1 MRNILLISTFLAIV
15 FLFQGCNSEKTIET
29 VNVIPQPV
37 KTVKSKGK
45 FTINP
50 ETSIVYNDSSLLFLS
65 TYAAELL
72 DKELNIKLPVRQ
84 NLLENEDLINLE
96 ILENQVDS
104 LGDEGYFLD
113 INPKKIQISANTPAG
128 VLYGIQTVYQ
138 LFGENQNGELPSLQ
152 ITDYPRFSYRG
163 MHLDVARHFM
173 PIEFIYKVID
183 YLAIHKMNTFHWH
196 LTDDQGWRIEI
207 KKYPKLTEVGAWR
220 VDMEN
225 LHWNNRPLIND
236 PANATYGGFYTQDQ
250 VKDVVAYAAQRNI
263 TVIPEIEMP
272 AHVMSVLAAYPELSC
287 TGENLGV
294 PPGGVWPITHIF
306 CAGNEKTFEFIEGVL
321 AEIMEIFPSKY
332 IHIGGDE
339 ADKTNWKNCKK
350 CQKRIKDEGL
360 KDEQELQ
367 SYFTK
372 RIEKFLNH
380 NGRVLIGWDEILEGG
395 LAPNAVVMSWRGEQ
409 GGIEAAKHGNHVI
422 MTPGSHCYF
431 DHYQGDPAVEPLAIG
446 GYTTLKKVYGYEPIP
461 AELSADESKFVLGA
475 QANLWTEYM
484 LTPQHVEY
492 MIFPRLAAL
501 SEVVWS
507 PKESRNWD
515 SFTNRMK
522 TQYERYSKLGINYS
536 KSAYQINVEPT
547 INPEK
552 KSLSINLSA
561 EISNPD
567 IRYTT
572 DGSQP
577 NFSSMK
583 FSKPL
588 EICKTTT
595 IKSAIFDGKNQVG
608 ETQTSTFNIHK
619 AFACEVN
626 LEYQNRPKYDA
637 RGEFGLVDGISGSIS
652 YSDGNWKGFLG
663 KDMVATIDLGEAKT
677 VNSISVDALQNVVS
691 WIFLP
696 TKVSF
701 EISLDGQLFTMIGT
715 AVNNISPNEGGNFIE
730 VYSIK
735 EKIENVRF
743 VRVHMY
749 NIGNCPVGH
758 YGEGNPAFLF
768 TSEIIVE

>member
-138 LFGENQNGELPSLQ
+138 LLGANPNGELPSLQ

-475 QANLWTEYM
+475 QSNLWTEYM

-608 ETQTSTFNIHK
+608 ETRTSTFNIHK

-637 RGEFGLVDGISGSIS
+637 RGEYGLVDGISGSIS